1 MAAALAADPEISRGS
16 YHERAFPCRLGPV
29 QGLAALFRGSCS
41 FFGCGRSSSL
51 SLGGGGGG
59 ERGGFWTCVGGLG
72 AIGATEAGRGRWKR

>member
-41 FFGCGRSSSL
+41 FLAVAEASL

-59 ERGGFWTCVGGLG
+59 GRGGFWTCVGGLG